1 MTMIG
6 LWIFKENE
14 NANKSEIKK
23 ILNSQSRLI
32 PKRNISENDFMKSFF
47 ISDVWFR
54 KKIAKTLSES
64 FPKYIIFIIII
75 VTIRSIIMLYI
86 YIYVKKICFSQKF

>member
-32 PKRNISENDFMKSFF
+32 LREILVKMIS
-47 ISDVWFR
+47 
-54 KKIAKTLSES
+54 
-64 FPKYIIFIIII
+64 
-75 VTIRSIIMLYI
+75 
-86 YIYVKKICFSQKF
+86 